1 MLLEVRSFL
10 SRLQNRHTG
19 DNGTNI
25 EMKDGKMKL
34 NLSKTLYANFLG
46 IYLALALASMY
57 FGSAPATVAFLFY
70 FAAAV
75 SLLDLL
81 LVLFKR
87 GSSNA
92 RRISS
97 FAQDI
102 AWSAAFPALICTW
115 FGAALYWL
123 VISYII
129 IYMVL
134 RFGPDKIAFPR
145 LRGEVIFWSG
155 DY

>member
-1 MLLEVRSFL
+1 
-10 SRLQNRHTG
+10 
-19 DNGTNI
+19 
-25 EMKDGKMKL
+25 MKL
-34 NLSKTLYANFLG
+34 NLTKVAYTNFLG
-46 IYLALALASMY
+46 CYLALALASMY

-97 FAQDI
+97 FVQDI
-102 AWSAAFPALICTW
+102 AWSAALPALICTW
-115 FGAALYWL
+115 FATELYW
-123 VISYII
+123 VGISYIV
-129 IYMVL
+129 IYVVL
-134 RFGPDKIAFPR
+134 RFGPDKIVFPR
-145 LRGEVIFWSG
+145 LRGEVIFWLG

>member
-1 MLLEVRSFL
+1 
-10 SRLQNRHTG
+10 
-19 DNGTNI
+19 
-25 EMKDGKMKL
+25 MKL
-34 NLSKTLYANFLG
+34 NLTKFVYTNFLG
-46 IYLALALASMY
+46 CYLALALASMY
-57 FGSAPATVAFLFY
+57 FGSAPATVAFLF
-70 FAAAV
+70 FAVVV

-87 GSSNA
+87 SSSNA

-97 FAQDI
+97 FVQDI
-102 AWSAAFPALICTW
+102 AWSAALPALICTW
-115 FGAALYWL
+115 FATEFYWV
-123 VISYII
+123 VIFYII
-129 IYMVL
+129 IYVVL

>member
-1 MLLEVRSFL
+1 MELKV
-10 SRLQNRHTG
+10 T
-19 DNGTNI
+19 
-25 EMKDGKMKL
+25 
-34 NLSKTLYANFLG
+34 KTLYANLLG
-46 IYLALALASMY
+46 VYLTLALASMY

-97 FAQDI
+97 FTQDI
-102 AWSAAFPALICTW
+102 AWSAAFPALVCIL
-115 FGAALYWL
+115 FGAAFYWL
-123 VISYII
+123 GIAYII
-129 IYMVL
+129 IFAML

-145 LRGEVIFWSG
+145 LRGEVIFWSQN
-155 DY
+155 